1 MVMGICVPSIAP
13 MQLCILKNK
22 KRGMF
27 RNRSGQVWKSDGDI
41 CIVVHLK
48 IIKAKSEGST

>member
-1 MVMGICVPSIAP
+1 MVMGVCVPSIAP

-27 RNRSGQVWKSDGDI
+27 RNRYGQVWKSDGDI